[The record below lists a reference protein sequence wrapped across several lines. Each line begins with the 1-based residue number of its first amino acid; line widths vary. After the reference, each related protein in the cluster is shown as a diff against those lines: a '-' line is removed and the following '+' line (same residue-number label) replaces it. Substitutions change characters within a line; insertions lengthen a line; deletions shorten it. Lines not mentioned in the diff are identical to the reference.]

1 MCSGEGYRGEVG
13 REDSGMVFRGNACV
27 SKDWGKGLSKGSHM
41 TTM

>member
-27 SKDWGKGLSKGSHM
+27 SKEKETGERVFPKGH
-41 TTM
+41 T